1 MNVVRDPSNN
11 LQRQHKAGLL
21 EARFFWRKGSE
32 TAGIVLRR
40 TAALLVWGVSIA
52 GATVPVSAQTDQ
64 IQVSIAPPT
73 LAAGV
78 GGHLFE
84 IEGDPLSAEAVPG
97 GAWVLM
103 RTGDG
108 TGELTVNVTVTE
120 VDGDFVP
127 AGMEGSQEVTFADG
141 ETTVQYRPIED
152 DSTRESHGT
161 VTVAIAAS
169 DDYEVDS
176 ASGSAAVA
184 VRDDDERMEYTV
196 EPLDLSV
203 VEGEAAQFRAVLRTM
218 DPATFTEAGDVAR
231 VLRSRDGFRPG
242 SMVPF
247 ALSWVTQSAEAEP
260 RDDHEPISVIFQIAA
275 SEFLAE
281 GNGYAARKNLQP
293 IQTSTDMETEGPERL
308 LGRIEPSPSTIQ
320 EAAVAAS
327 RENVPDLLEDG
338 GVVSLSGG
346 QFIAAVLTI
355 TDPQPSGDATLS
367 GLTLTVTDT
376 GNAVEL
382 DPQFASN
389 EFNYSAKVPVGV
401 QSVTLDATA
410 NHSGAALKYMNGKE
424 GTLPDENPDTD
435 GFQVGLVLGGNV
447 VKVQV
452 EAGNGMKQIYTVSVT
467 RPGPPLSLAVDTIA
481 GDDVVN
487 IQEKAEGF
495 AISGSVRDDKMAS
508 MDDASVTVDIAG
520 ETLTATSGS
529 DGTWSVDV
537 PAAADYVS
545 ESSVAVT
552 FNATKPPF
560 LPAPEVTRELAGDLT
575 SPALVAAEAEEALL
589 TLKYD
594 ELLGQNGVPPSAFSV
609 TVNKV
614 VLPDPMPVSVGG
626 STVDLGL
633 PSAIAPGDTVTVSY
647 TAPSATD
654 GKPIRDVAG
663 NPAGSLTDHPVAN
676 GSRPGERCAGVE
688 GSMRLA
694 DGADSKEGR
703 VEVCA
708 DDDTADATPARWGV
722 VCDDYWTNDDADVV
736 CKALDFERSEPH
748 AGRFRKSYFGAGTGP
763 IWLDDLICD
772 GDESSLLDCLVA
784 NGRRARDTIGA
795 HNCKVTEV
803 VGVRCMAAGDPLK
816 PHFVFQLELTDPGED
831 GRYEPGDNLRV
842 RITFNEPVVVDSSG
856 GTPTINLH
864 LGGGSAPLSRS
875 APFVGGSGTKRL
887 AFEYRVATEDGT
899 FNELHLVADSLATNG
914 GTIRNAGGVDA
925 ILAHSSATAPVER
938 FLQSPTLSVSDAT
951 AQEGAQLQFQVSLSY
966 AAASEVSLSY
976 RTEDG
981 TATAGT
987 DYETASGTLTFTPGQ
1002 IARTVSVVTLDDAH
1016 DDDGETLTLTLSDAS
1031 GARIADGAA
1040 IGTIANSDPMP
1051 RAWLARFGRT
1061 AASHAVEVI
1070 DARLRDSEGE
1080 NVPGGMTF
1088 AGEDWLGDWSAW
1100 GRTASTRFDGTDGLL
1115 SLNGEVTTATLGLD
1129 SRRGRWLAGAAV
1141 AYNHGEGAYSHETAA
1156 GGVVTSTLASLHPYA
1171 SYRVGERLS
1180 LWGVLGYGVGELTL
1194 RSHGDETSIDTGLA
1208 STMAAFGGRGVLRP
1222 SSGGLELAVVSDA
1235 LWSNTVSEATRG
1247 LMGAE
1252 GEALRLRLALEGS
1265 GSFAVP
1271 GGGELKPRL
1280 EAGFRYDAGDAENGT
1295 GVEVGGGLAYTAGR
1309 LSMQV
1314 DARALLAHQDEDYE
1328 EWGLGGSVRW
1338 QPDERGHGWSM
1349 NVGSSWGVTASG
1361 VDSMWSRPTR
1371 DPFAH
1376 DVARNSAQRFEAEL
1390 GYGLASP
1397 KGRGLWYPFVGTWA
1411 ADGGAQGVRMGVR
1424 LTSGANLS
1432 SMLEVGRREHPDG
1445 GSEDAIQLRGA
1456 MRW

>member
-1 MNVVRDPSNN
+1 MRDPSNN
-11 LQRQHKAGLL
+11 LQRQLEAGLL
-21 EARFFWRKGSE
+21 EARFFCRKGSE
-32 TAGIVLRR
+32 AAGIVLRR

-52 GATVPVSAQTDQ
+52 GATVPVFAQTDQ
-64 IQVSIAPPT
+64 TRVSIAAPT
-73 LAAGV
+73 LAAGD

-84 IEGDPLSAEAVPG
+84 IEGAPKSAEAVAG
-97 GAWVLM
+97 GAWVLT

-108 TGELTVNVTVTE
+108 TGELTVNVTVAE

-141 ETTVQYRPIED
+141 ETTVQYRPISD
-152 DSTRESHGT
+152 DSARESHGT
-161 VTVAIAAS
+161 VTVVIAAG
-169 DDYEVDS
+169 DGYEVDS
-176 ASGSAAVA
+176 NNASAAVA

-196 EPLDLSV
+196 EPLNLSV
-203 VEGEAAQFRAVLRTM
+203 VEGEAAQFRAVLRTT
-218 DPATFTEAGDVAR
+218 DPTTFTEAGDVAR
-231 VLRSRDGFRPG
+231 VLRSPNGLSPG
-242 SMVPF
+242 GMVPF
-247 ALSWVTQSAEAEP
+247 DLTWLTKLVEAESL
-260 RDDHEPISVIFQIAA
+260 DDYQPVSGTFRIAA
-275 SEFLAE
+275 SEFVAD

-293 IQTSTDMETEGPERL
+293 IQTLTDMETEGPERL
-308 LGRIEPSPSTIQ
+308 LGRIEPSATTIQ
-320 EAAVAAS
+320 RAAVAAS
-327 RENVPDLLEDG
+327 RANVPDLIEDG
-338 GVVSLSGG
+338 SVVSLSGG
-346 QFIAAVLTI
+346 RSIAAVLTI

-389 EFNYSAKVPVGV
+389 EFNYSAEVPVGV
-401 QSVTLDATA
+401 QNVTLEATA
-410 NHSGAALKYMNGKE
+410 NHAGATLKYMNGKE
-424 GTLPDENPDTD
+424 GTLSDADPDTD
-435 GFQVGLVLGGNV
+435 GIQVGLILGGNI

-452 EAGNGMKQIYTVSVT
+452 EAENGMKQIYAVSVT

-495 AISGSVRDDKMAS
+495 AISGSVRDDKMAG

-560 LPAPEVTRELAGDLT
+560 LPAPEIARELAVDLT
-575 SPALVAAEAEEALL
+575 PPALVAAEAEETLL

-594 ELLGQNGVPPSAFSV
+594 ELLGENGVTPSAFSV
-609 TVNKV
+609 TVNEV
-614 VLPDPMPVSVGG
+614 VLPDPMPVAVGNG
-626 STVDLGL
+626 TVVLGL
-633 PSAIAPGDTVTVSY
+633 PSALALGDTVTVSY
-647 TAPSATD
+647 TAPSDTG

-663 NPAGSLTDHPVAN
+663 NPAASLTDHPVAN
-676 GSRPGERCAGVE
+676 GSKPGERCAGAD

-708 DDDTADATPARWGV
+708 DDDTTDATPARWGT
-722 VCDDYWTNDDADVV
+722 VCDDYWTNDDADVM

-763 IWLDDLICD
+763 IWLDDLLCD
-772 GDESSLLDCLVA
+772 GDESSLLDCMVA
-784 NGRRARDTIGA
+784 SGRRARDTIGV
-795 HNCKVTEV
+795 HNCKVTEI

-816 PHFVFQLELTDPGED
+816 PHVVSGPEVTHPGAD
-831 GRYEPGDNLRV
+831 VRYEPGDTLRV
-842 RITFNEPVVVDSSG
+842 TMTFNEAVVVDSSG
-856 GTPTINLH
+856 GTPTVDLY
-864 LGGGSAPLSRS
+864 LGSGSEPPGRSAPL
-875 APFVGGSGTKRL
+875 VDGSGTKL
-887 AFEYRVATEDGT
+887 LGFEYRVASEDGS
-899 FNELHLVADSLATNG
+899 FDELRLAADSLATNG
-914 GTIRNAGGVDA
+914 GTIRNADSLDA
-925 ILAHSSATAPVER
+925 ILAHGSAVEPLER

-951 AQEGAQLQFQVSLSY
+951 AREGAQLRF
-966 AAASEVSLSY
+966 EVSLSY
-976 RTEDG
+976 PAATEVSVSYGTEEG

-987 DYETASGTLTFTPGQ
+987 DYETTSGTLTFTPGATAG
-1002 IARTVSVVTLDDAH
+1002 IVSVVTLDDAH
-1016 DDDGETLTLTLSDAS
+1016 DDDGETLILTLSDAR
-1031 GARIADGAA
+1031 GARIAEDTAT
-1040 IGTIANSDPMP
+1040 GTIANSDPMP
-1051 RAWLARFGRT
+1051 QAWLARFGRT
-1061 AASHAVEVI
+1061 AASHAVEAI
-1070 DARLRDSEGE
+1070 DARLRGSEGE
-1080 NVPGGMTF
+1080 HIPGGVNI
-1088 AGEDWLGDWSAW
+1088 AGRDWLGDWSAW
-1100 GRTASTRFDGTDGLL
+1100 GRTASTRFDGVDGFL

-1141 AYNHGEGAYSHETAA
+1141 AYSQGDGVYDHETAA

-1171 SYRVGERLS
+1171 SYRIDERLS

-1194 RSHGDETSIDTGLA
+1194 QGEGAETSIETGLA

-1222 SSGGLELAVVSDA
+1222 ASGGLELAVVSDA
-1235 LWSNTVSEATRG
+1235 LWTNTVSEATRG
-1247 LMGAE
+1247 LMRAE

-1265 GSFAVP
+1265 GSFAMP

-1280 EAGFRYDAGDAENGT
+1280 EAGVRYDAGDAENGT
-1295 GVEVGGGLAYTAGR
+1295 GVELGGGLAYIAGR
-1309 LSMQV
+1309 LSAQV

-1328 EWGLGGSVRW
+1328 EWGFSGSVRW

-1349 NVGSSWGVTASG
+1349 NLGSSWGVPASG
-1361 VDSMWSRPTR
+1361 VDSMWCRPTG
-1371 DPFAH
+1371 DAFAH
-1376 DVARNSAQRFEAEL
+1376 DAASNAAQRFEAEL
-1390 GYGLASP
+1390 GYGLAGHGGGS
-1397 KGRGLWYPFVGTWA
+1397 LWYPFVGTSA
-1411 ADGGAQGVRMGVR
+1411 TEDGAQAVRMGVR

-1432 SMLEVGRREHPDG
+1432 SMLEVGRRMHPG
-1445 GSEDAIQLRGA
+1445 GRSEDAIGLRGA